1 MVHAAQFFNIRIC
14 VFSPVLGLV
23 GGNATRYSRL
33 MVSTSYLMENESPL
47 ECRVQ
52 KRLEDKLRAAFEEDP
67 LEDGMHH
74 PAEKIIADALR
85 GTDDSKVLTWLKAFS
100 LDSARASIAASVLQ
114 CLGRQDHPGTERW
127 RVGLVRD
134 GLAARDV
141 EIRDAAVQAAELW
154 GDRGMLT
161 VLSAHT
167 EPEPWLRDYVRDVA
181 GDLGE

>member
-1 MVHAAQFFNIRIC
+1 M
-14 VFSPVLGLV
+14 
-23 GGNATRYSRL
+23 Y
-33 MVSTSYLMENESPL
+33 
-47 ECRVQ
+47 
-52 KRLEDKLRAAFEEDP
+52 
-67 LEDGMHH
+67 H
-74 PAEKIIADALR
+74 PAEEIIADALM
-85 GTDDSKVLTWLKAFS
+85 GAENFNVLAWLKAFS
-100 LDSARASIAASVLQ
+100 LDSTRASVAASVLQ

-134 GLAARDV
+134 GLAAKDV

-167 EPEPWLRDYVRDVA
+167 EPEPWLRDYVRDVP